1 MQDVQDITNIFF
13 FIMLVSVIVA
23 ILSIRYTIRL
33 RNYLEDFIQVSKKVS
48 NKEFHSRLYISAKG
62 ELGELARNFNYMI
75 ETMDDT
81 ITEVEYK
88 NVQLK
93 SIIKSISHGIL
104 AIDVNGNILLI
115 NEEAKRIIK
124 SEVDNSPEGQSIGS
138 SIKEPQILKEIYK
151 FAGSRRNESSEITT
165 EDDIVYKI
173 KLDPI
178 YLQGTTNV
186 MIGSIINIED
196 ITEKVR
202 LENMRS
208 DFVAN
213 VSHELKT
220 PLTSI
225 SGFVETLKLNE
236 NIDASTRNR
245 FLGIIETESD
255 RLKRL
260 IDDILLLSFIENK
273 DNVVLENI
281 KLFDIFKEVNE
292 MTSYSAKTKNI
303 TVSYNFVD
311 EDICIL
317 SNRDYMKQVFLN
329 LVDNAVKYTG
339 QGGNISVNVLT
350 KDKDVILKVKDNGVG
365 IPKEDIDRVFE
376 RFYRVDKARGR
387 DAGGTGLG
395 LAITKHIVKSL
406 GGNIEL
412 KSELGEG
419 SEFTVTI
426 PQKNFLE

>member
-1 MQDVQDITNIFF
+1 MQEIPNITNIFF
-13 FIMLVSVIVA
+13 FIMLVSVIIA
-23 ILSIRYTIRL
+23 ILSVRYTIRL
-33 RNYLEDFIQVSKKVS
+33 RSYLEEFIHVSKKIS

-62 ELGELARNFNYMI
+62 ELGELASNFNYMI

-124 SEVDNSPEGQSIGS
+124 TNIENSPEGQSMANA
-138 SIKEPQILKEIYK
+138 IKEPQILKEIYK
-151 FAGSRRNESSEITT
+151 FAGSRKNESSEITT
-165 EDDIVYKI
+165 DDNIVYKI

-208 DFVAN
+208 DFVTN

-236 NIDASTRNR
+236 DIDVCTRNR
-245 FLGIIETESD
+245 FLGIIESESD

-273 DNVVLENI
+273 DNVILDNVI
-281 KLFDIFKEVNE
+281 LFDVYKEVHE
-292 MTSYSAKTKNI
+292 MVSYSSSVKNI
-303 TVSYNFVD
+303 TIEYEFDD
-311 EDICIL
+311 ESISIL
-317 SNRDYMKQVFLN
+317 SNKDYIKQVFLN
-329 LVDNAVKYTG
+329 LVDNAIKYTRQDG
-339 QGGNISVNVLT
+339 YININVYQ
-350 KDKDVILKVKDNGVG
+350 KNREVILIVKDNGVG

>member
-1 MQDVQDITNIFF
+1 MQEIANIFF
-13 FIMLVSVIVA
+13 FTMLVSVIVA
-23 ILSIRYTIRL
+23 ILSLRYTIKL
-33 RNYLEDFIQVSKKVS
+33 RSYLEEFIQVSKKVS
-48 NKEFHSRLYISAKG
+48 NREFHSRLYISAKG
-62 ELGELARNFNYMI
+62 GLGELARNFNYMI

-115 NEEAKRIIK
+115 NEEAKKMIK
-124 SEVDNSPEGQSIGS
+124 SDIGGSPEGQSIGS
-138 SIKEPQILKEIYK
+138 SIKEPKILKEIYK
-151 FAGSRRNESSEITT
+151 FAGSRKNESSEITT

-236 NIDASTRNR
+236 NIDVLTRNR

-260 IDDILLLSFIENK
+260 IDDILLLSFIESK
-273 DNVVLENI
+273 DNVVLERV
-281 KLFDIFKEVNE
+281 KLFEVFKEVYEITN
-292 MTSYSAKTKNI
+292 YSAQLKNI
-303 TVSYNFVD
+303 NVSYEFND
-311 EDICIL
+311 EKFFIL
-317 SNRDYMKQVFLN
+317 SNRDYIKQVFLN
-329 LVDNAVKYTG
+329 LIDNAIKYTSESG
-339 QGGNISVNVLT
+339 KVNIIVLA
-350 KDKDVILKVKDNGVG
+350 KEREVVIKVIDNGVG